1 MPGPKIL
8 NHIYDA
14 PLDSLLSYGDGKC
27 SGPKGWPNYVQ
38 ELGLTAEHIPGFIQ
52 MAQDDQ
58 LWSFFFEDP
67 DDLDDEPAGAGALDP
82 DIALWAPIHAWRALG
97 QLRAA
102 EAVKPLAQVLQ
113 QRDIDWCWEELP
125 DVFGLIGA
133 EAIDPLDELLSADD
147 IDYKSKVTLS
157 SGLTYIA
164 QTFPDQRDRCVE
176 VLTRQL
182 SHYDNHHI
190 SVNGAL
196 VLALFKLKAI
206 ESTAVMAAA
215 YNAKKVDE
223 MFVGSWPRIQVDL
236 GLKQASDFTPEE
248 LSIHYTPE
256 QEKLM
261 ANIRA
266 YVNRHKPSA
275 AELGLPIKREAFGS
289 DKSTEFKDIAA
300 QSGSQKLPSKSGFG
314 DGAKASRKK
323 GKKKQR

>member
-1 MPGPKIL
+1 ML
-8 NHIYDA
+8 NSYTA
-14 PLDSLLSYGDGKC
+14 PLDSLLSYGDA
-27 SGPKGWPNYVQ
+27 SGSSSKDWPNYVQ
-38 ELGLTAEHIPGFIQ
+38 ELGLTAEHIPALIQ

-58 LWSFFFEDP
+58 LWSFFFVDP
-67 DDLDDEPAGAGALDP
+67 DDLDDKPVEEGALDP

-97 QLRAA
+97 QLQAA

-113 QRDIDWCWEELP
+113 QRDLDWCWEELP

-133 EAIDPLDELLSADD
+133 EAIAPLDELLSTDN
-147 IDYKSKVTLS
+147 IDYNSKVTLS

-164 QTFPDQRDRCVE
+164 EAFPDQRDRCVE
-176 VLTRQL
+176 VITGQL
-182 SHYDNHHI
+182 SHYDDHHI

-196 VLALFKLKAI
+196 VLALFKLKAV
-206 ESTAVMAAA
+206 ESAAVMAAA
-215 YNAKKVDE
+215 YEAGKVDE
-223 MFVGSWPRIQVDL
+223 MFVGSWPRVQVDL

-266 YVNRHKPSA
+266 YVNRPKPNA
-275 AELGLPIKREAFGS
+275 AELGLPIKREAFGF
-289 DKSTEFKDIAA
+289 DKPPDFKAIAA

-314 DGAKASRKK
+314 GAKSSRKQS
-323 GKKKQR
+323 KKKKR